1 MVTFA
6 DAPLAEAALSSPTDD
21 LIDRVT
27 VRHQEALETMEA
39 AGEALFDGMAR
50 TQREI
55 AEFVAERLRQ
65 DMAARQ
71 ALLGCRTFQDL
82 RDVQSRFLRTAVD
95 QYAEET
101 ARLMRLGG
109 DVLARSMD
117 RGAT

>member
-1 MVTFA
+1 MVAFA
-6 DAPLAEAALSSPTDD
+6 DAPPAEAELSSPTDD

-27 VRHQEALETMEA
+27 VRHQEGLETMEA
-39 AGEALFDGMAR
+39 GGEALFDGVAR
-50 TQREI
+50 THRQI

-71 ALLGCRTFQDL
+71 AFLGCRTLQDL

-95 QYAEET
+95 QYAEEA

-109 DVLARSMD
+109 EVLARSRD
-117 RGAT
+117 RGAE